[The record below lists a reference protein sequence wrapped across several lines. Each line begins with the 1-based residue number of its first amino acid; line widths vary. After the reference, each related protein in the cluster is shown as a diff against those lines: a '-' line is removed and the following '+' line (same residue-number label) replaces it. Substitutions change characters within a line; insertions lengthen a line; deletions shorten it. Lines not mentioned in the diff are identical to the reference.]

1 MLVRIRC
8 KFALQNCI
16 ELILHGRIKPSLLSS
31 VKCTAPSSLERLC
44 LQTNYFFIIS
54 LLRNI
59 PDTGPTVQAREMG
72 TCHTSRFVHK

>member
-8 KFALQNCI
+8 RFALQNCI

-31 VKCTAPSSLERLC
+31 VKCTAPTSLERLC

-54 LLRNI
+54 LRHNI
-59 PDTGPTVQAREMG
+59 PDSGPTVQAQDQD
-72 TCHTSRFVHK
+72 T